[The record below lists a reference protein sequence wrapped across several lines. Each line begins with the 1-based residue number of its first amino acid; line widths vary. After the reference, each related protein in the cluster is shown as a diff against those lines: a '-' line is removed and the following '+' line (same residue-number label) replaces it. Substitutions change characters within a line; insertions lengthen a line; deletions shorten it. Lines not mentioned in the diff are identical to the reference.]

1 MKCDK
6 LIPIHVPEDQFCY
19 RFDYYDREPVDEAIA
34 ELKAENEENDFQR
47 KQLSRLCTIK
57 ENEIKELIDK
67 IHDLKVIIS
76 QKEDVINKLV
86 DKASNIKKERNL
98 TQRSLWLMTAEW
110 AEAMG
115 LASCNIANKFM
126 SQESFEVGD
135 DYRQKT
141 IKKYR
146 HRQVVFCK
154 YADYC
159 RKKAEVA

>member
-6 LIPIHVPEDQFCY
+6 LQVRTIYVDWKGGEIC
-19 RFDYYDREPVDEAIA
+19 YYDPYEVNEAVA
-34 ELKAENEENDFQR
+34 ELKAENERLKADLYKTDHHNIQFQC
-47 KQLSRLCTIK
+47 KMYGCDNVEAFLG
-57 ENEIKELIDK
+57 EIKNLQTKLI
-67 IHDLKVIIS
+67 
-76 QKEDVINKLV
+76 
-86 DKASNIKKERNL
+86 ATERA
-98 TQRSLWLMTAEW
+98 LWLMTAEW

-115 LASCNIANKFM
+115 LASCNIAAKFM
-126 SQESFEVGD
+126 SRENFEVTD